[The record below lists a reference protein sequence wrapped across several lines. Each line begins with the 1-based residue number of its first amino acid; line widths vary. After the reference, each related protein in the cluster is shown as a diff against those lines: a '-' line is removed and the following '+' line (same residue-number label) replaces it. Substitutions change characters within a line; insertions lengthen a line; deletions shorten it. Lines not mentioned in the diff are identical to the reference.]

1 MAEGSGSYSARSAR
15 RATLSLRERQ
25 ALWLGLAFISPWLI
39 GLLIFTI
46 YPIIASFY
54 YSFCEYRVLS
64 PPRWVGIRNYVEL
77 FTDREYFLQSLW
89 NTAFMFLE
97 LPIGI
102 VLGLAIAL
110 LLNMKLRGMAWFRT
124 LYYVPS
130 VVPTVAASILW
141 LWLLNPDYGL
151 VNKALALIHVPTLTW
166 LNDRTW
172 AKPGFIVMD
181 LWSVGGGMIIYL
193 AALQG
198 VPQHLYEAADLD
210 GASSWDKLRHVT
222 IPAISP
228 VIFFNLI
235 LGVIGT
241 FQYFTQAFVMT
252 GANGSSG
259 VGGPANATLFY
270 ALYLYQNAFQ
280 YFRMGYACAM
290 AWILFILTLFAS
302 LIVFKTSARWVYYE
316 GGDR

>member
-1 MAEGSGSYSARSAR
+1 MIAFTRRQNSLTESR
-15 RATLSLRERQ
+15 RARQ
-25 ALWLGLAFISPWLI
+25 AIWLGLAFISPWI
-39 GLLIFTI
+39 VGFLIFTL
-46 YPIIASFY
+46 YPIVASLY

-64 PPRWVGIRNYVEL
+64 PPHWVGVRNYVEL
-77 FTDREYFLQSLW
+77 FSDREYFLQSLL
-89 NTAFMFLE
+89 NTSFMFLE
-97 LPIGI
+97 LPLALI
-102 VLGLAIAL
+102 LSLAIAL
-110 LLNMKLRGMAWFRT
+110 LLNMNLRGMAFFRT
-124 LYYVPS
+124 LYYIPS
-130 VVPTVAASILW
+130 VVPTVATSILW

-151 VNKALALIHVPTLTW
+151 INKTLAWLHLPVSAW

-181 LWSVGGGMIIYL
+181 LWAVGGGMIIYL

-210 GASSWDKLRHVT
+210 GATWWDKVRHVT
-222 IPAISP
+222 LPAISP

-241 FQYFTQAFVMT
+241 FQYFTQAFIMT
-252 GANGSSG
+252 GAGGSGS
-259 VGGPANATLFY
+259 VGGPANSTLFY

-290 AWILFILTLFAS
+290 AWVLFILTLLAS
-302 LIVFKTSARWVYYE
+302 FIVFKTSARWVYYE
-316 GGDR
+316 GETR